1 MCAAYGRKQ
10 FYKISLLSG
19 GNTYHYAN
27 QSVRLDKNV
36 LLFNN
41 PLVPYHWEQPDED
54 QHGIFCLFTEA
65 FLPRPATLA
74 LSHYAVFQPGQ
85 QSVFQLTDAQYQALE
100 AVFAKMEAELAS
112 DYAFK
117 YDLLRHATLELVH
130 AALRLQ
136 PPVATRRQ
144 APAAARIAALFAE
157 LLERQFPIESPRQ
170 RVRLRFPAAFA
181 NQLALHVNHLNKALR
196 EATGHTT
203 SALLAARY
211 TQEAQALLKH
221 TRWTVSEIAWCLG
234 FEELPH
240 FINFFQKNAHTTPLA
255 FRRAH

>member
-1 MCAAYGRKQ
+1 MEKTQTLEDFYYAHLGQPPAPGPPGVAHFNVLRWRDLDEGEAQCAAYGRKQ

-27 QSVRLDKNV
+27 QSVCLEKNV

-41 PLVPYHWEQPDED
+41 PLVPYHWGQHDQE

-65 FLPRPATLA
+65 FLPRPAALA

-85 QSVFQLTDAQYQALE
+85 QSVFQLTDAHYQALE

-117 YDLLRHATLELVH
+117 YDLLRHAALELIH

-136 PPVATRRQ
+136 PPAATRRQ
-144 APAAARIAALFAE
+144 APA
-157 LLERQFPIESPRQ
+157 
-170 RVRLRFPAAFA
+170 
-181 NQLALHVNHLNKALR
+181 
-196 EATGHTT
+196 
-203 SALLAARY
+203 AARY

-221 TRWTVSEIAWCLG
+221 TRWTVSEIVWYLG